1 MTREERNQRRS
12 ENRLMAVCLMIIA
25 AWVLCLLLSCNA
37 TAAYEAAEAAA
48 EPDKLTKA
56 LAAIGACWVSWALMR
71 AVVWLDTPRKQK
83 KGEPK

>member
-1 MTREERNQRRS
+1 MTREERNQRHR

-25 AWVLCLLLSCNA
+25 AWVLYLLLSCNA
-37 TAAYEAAEAAA
+37 AAYEAAEAAA

-71 AVVWLDTPRKQK
+71 AVVWLDTPRKQE

>member
-1 MTREERNQRRS
+1 MTREERRQRRR
-12 ENRLMAVCLMIIA
+12 ENILLGICMAIVAVWIA
-25 AWVLCLLLSCNA
+25 LLLLSGSA
-37 TAAYEAAEAAA
+37 GAACEAAEAAA

-71 AVVWLDTPRKQK
+71 AVVWLDTPRKQE